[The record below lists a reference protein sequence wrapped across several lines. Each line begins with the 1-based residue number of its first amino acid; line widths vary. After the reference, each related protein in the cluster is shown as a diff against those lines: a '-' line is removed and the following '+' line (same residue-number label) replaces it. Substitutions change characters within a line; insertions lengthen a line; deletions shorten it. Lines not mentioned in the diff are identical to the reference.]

1 MDRKAEGRSREA
13 ETAQGRE
20 VTQVRKKIGKVIT
33 MFLCHKQRLF
43 LLVGLIFIHE
53 PRQGLCQDQ
62 FPVAPY
68 SGMQLNYAL
77 TGADVTDSIDSQDV
91 TRVRTIRGKVSG
103 EELQIRGEFVCR
115 SPEKS
120 ELRVELWVDEQK
132 SEIRFPDVKA
142 SAKLTS
148 PQSFELKIPVPLNAK
163 KAGLTIVASAA
174 TALGAREIHV
184 RGEFDVATAK
194 RTQTS
199 PVITGERVV
208 VGNVTE
214 QIHGDIQSRADE
226 HSPWKSVAAGEPL
239 FVGSRIRTVSEG
251 SAVLRLAN
259 DDELYLDRDS
269 EVLLRA
275 NGVVLDRGSLKLTC
289 SQEQSPRLIVTDEFV
304 TEFTGQHLG
313 LDYLDSRTTVSNI
326 DGIATMT
333 LQANS
338 TKGVKIHAGIRAEG
352 DATGLAQIESIDLA
366 HEDSRWQQLGLSPI
380 IVPPTESIAKGES
393 HPHETPANVV
403 TPPTPDMSINAGKLI
418 PIELPSDP
426 NIRIIVLDSTGG
438 YTPQRK
444 SNEPELVIYADGR
457 AVITDPFGRHPKV
470 IRRLSHENVKEFLN
484 FVVNEHHFYDLST
497 EGLGDLIKQ
506 IKAQGGVPEITD
518 MPTAIIRIGIQNKT
532 YEVRCP
538 APDYFASQLPEV
550 EPFQHYEA
558 IYKRLTTFI
567 TASREWAEKQKR

>member
-1 MDRKAEGRSREA
+1 
-13 ETAQGRE
+13 
-20 VTQVRKKIGKVIT
+20 

-43 LLVGLIFIHE
+43 LLVGFIFIHV
-53 PRQGLCQDQ
+53 PRQGHCQDQ

-68 SGMQLNYAL
+68 SGMQLSYAL

-91 TRVRTIRGKVSG
+91 TLVRTIKGKVSG

-132 SEIRFPDVKA
+132 SEIRFPDVNA

-148 PQSFELKIPVPLNAK
+148 PQSFELKIPVPPNAK

-174 TALGAREIHV
+174 TALGARELNV
-184 RGEFDVATAK
+184 RGEFAAAK

-214 QIHGDIQSRADE
+214 QIHGDIQTRPDE
-226 HSPWKSVAAGEPL
+226 HTPWKSIAARERL
-239 FVGSRIRTVSEG
+239 FVGSGVRTGNEG

-269 EVLLRA
+269 EVLFLA
-275 NGVVLDRGSLKLTC
+275 NGLVLVRGSLKLTC

-326 DGIATMT
+326 DGTATMT

-338 TKGVKIHAGIRAEG
+338 TKGIKIHAGIRAEG

-380 IVPPTESIAKGES
+380 IVPPAESIAKGGMQPE
-393 HPHETPANVV
+393 ETPSNVV
-403 TPPTPDMSINAGKLI
+403 IPSTPDVSTNVRKPI

-438 YTPQRK
+438 YTLPRK

-457 AVITDPFGRHPKV
+457 AVITDPFGKESRV
-470 IRRLSHENVKEFLN
+470 IRHLSKENVKEFLN

-497 EGLGDLIKQ
+497 EGLGNLIKQ
-506 IKAQGGVPEITD
+506 IRAQGGVPEITD

-538 APDYFASQLPEV
+538 APDYFASELPEV
-550 EPFQHYEA
+550 QPFQHYGA
-558 IYKRLTTFI
+558 IYNRLTTFI
-567 TASREWAEKQKR
+567 TASREWAAKQKR